1 LQRVLTTVTL
11 LGLLVAT
18 AAAFAITEHLKLIRS
33 PVFGTLV
40 TKVFSPVCNCASD
53 TAAIR
58 IKLRHADRVT
68 VTIVDSG
75 HKKVATVRPAGV
87 HMAVRRPRSFA
98 WNGRTSE
105 GTLAPDGVYYPWVHL
120 EHANRTFKFTNRIVL
135 DSTTP
140 KVLSA
145 TGAKPVLFAGP
156 GRTVAIHYAFT
167 EQANPVVYLGSQQII
182 RGRPT
187 RERDKVKWAGKLA
200 DGRPLS
206 AGTYVLSVAARD
218 AAGNETPASGRK
230 QVRVVLRYIEVAPRR
245 VVARAGKR
253 FHVSVKTFAR
263 RYTWRLGRRHG
274 SGRARVLHL
283 RAPTTPGTYRL
294 VVAEHGNTSTA
305 LVRVRAK

>member
-58 IKLRHADRVT
+58 IRLRHADRVT

-75 HKKVATVRPAGV
+75 HHKVATVAAGV
-87 HMAVRRPRSFA
+87 HMTVRRPMSFP
-98 WNGRTSE
+98 WNGRTST
-105 GTLAPDGVYYPWVHL
+105 GAVAPDGVYYPWVHL
-120 EHANRTFKFTNRIVL
+120 AHANWTGRFTNRITL
-135 DSTTP
+135 DTTTP

-145 TGAKPVLFAGP
+145 TGAKPVLLAGP
-156 GRTVAIHYAFT
+156 GQTVAIHYVFS
-167 EQANPVVYLGSQQII
+167 EQANPVVYLGSRQII
-182 RGRPT
+182 RGRAT
-187 RERDKVKWAGKLA
+187 RERDKVKWGGGAL
-200 DGRPLS
+200 DGPLP
-206 AGTYVLSVAARD
+206 AGTYVLSIAARD
-218 AAGNETPASGRK
+218 AAGNETPASARK
-230 QVRVVLRYIEVAPRR
+230 KVRVVLRYVEVTPGRIVTHAGRR
-245 VVARAGKR
+245 FTVRVRTA
-253 FHVSVKTFAR
+253 AR

-274 SGRARVLHL
+274 SKRGSVLHL

-294 VVAEHGNTSTA
+294 VVTEHGNTTTA
-305 LVRVRAK
+305 LVRVRTK